1 MRVVRAVLPPAVA
14 LLLLGVAW
22 ETWVRVAGIEPYLL
36 PEPSAVLRTFVAELP
51 MLGREAL
58 RTAVAALAGFGFG
71 AAVAFVLATLMAHSR
86 VAERAILPLAVL
98 VKVTPIIAVAP
109 LLAVWFGFGW
119 TPKLFIVALL
129 TFFPLLVGAATG
141 LRSIDPAVEEFFRSV
156 HASRAETFFKLRVP
170 SSLPYVIAAAKVSVT
185 LAVIGAVVAEW
196 FSGSEGLG
204 RVVQTANNDLD
215 MALAFAAILSLA
227 LIGIALYGAVALVER
242 RVLRWHESKRAP
254 GGS

>member
-1 MRVVRAVLPPAVA
+1 VNRLRDVAPPVVA
-14 LLLLGVAW
+14 LLAIAAGW
-22 ETWVRVAGIEPYLL
+22 EAWVRLAGIEPYLL
-36 PEPSAVLRTFVAELP
+36 PTPTGVAKRFAEELPLLAGEGLRTTL
-51 MLGREAL
+51 
-58 RTAVAALAGFGFG
+58 AALAGFACG
-71 AAVAFVLATLMAHSR
+71 AAVAFTLATWMAHSKT
-86 VAERAILPLAVL
+86 AERAILPIAVF

-141 LRSIDPAVEEFFRSV
+141 LRSIDPAVHEFFRSV
-156 HASRAETFFKLRVP
+156 HASTAETFFKLRVP
-170 SSLPYVIAAAKVSVT
+170 SSLPYVVAAAKVSVT

-215 MALAFAAILSLA
+215 MALAFAAILALA
-227 LIGIALYGAVALVER
+227 IIGVALYGAVAVVER
-242 RVLRWHESKRAP
+242 RVLRWHESNRPPAA
-254 GGS
+254 